1 MTDKMKTALAE
12 EIDLIQ
18 NWLAYEDANE
28 LEYMTT
34 LSDAVVQIDGMTKG
48 RDPDDPLPVGL
59 LDPATM
65 LIVWNYCVDEEKRM
79 LKEREEEREARER
92 PNREYLLKTVC
103 DGIKQSSI
111 KTARQIADIYETDQ
125 IAGGI
130 YDSMTVIDLDTL
142 QEISLTDL
150 VEPILANKRWMEQ
163 EYRDYCDAVNEYGYD
178 FEGRDEQ

>member
-12 EIDLIQ
+12 EIDCIFS
-18 NWLAYEDANE
+18 WLAYEDANE
-28 LEYMTT
+28 LGYLTHIDEAK
-34 LSDAVVQIDGMTKG
+34 SQIDGMNQD
-48 RDPDDPLPVGL
+48 RDPDDPLPGGL
-59 LDPATM
+59 NDPATM
-65 LIVWNYCVDEEKRM
+65 LIVWNYCVAEEKARYAR
-79 LKEREEEREARER
+79 LEEERER

-130 YDSMTVIDLDTL
+130 YNSMTVIDLDIL
-142 QEISLTDL
+142 QEISMTDL

-178 FEGRDEQ
+178 FEGRDE